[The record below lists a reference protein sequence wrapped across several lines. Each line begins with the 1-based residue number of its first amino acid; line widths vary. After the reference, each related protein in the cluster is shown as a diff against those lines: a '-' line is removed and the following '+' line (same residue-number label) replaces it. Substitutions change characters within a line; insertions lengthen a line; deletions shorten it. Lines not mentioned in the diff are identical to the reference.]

1 MNNWFLYKACR
12 ALCRI
17 IFTVFYDY
25 KAYGVRNIP
34 LTGGVLMVANHESY
48 LDPILVG
55 LQVPRI
61 MAFMA
66 KSELFENK
74 YFGWFI
80 TQLHAFPVR
89 QGKGDV
95 GAVRLTIEKLQ
106 EGEIL
111 NIFPE
116 GSRSPDGKL
125 QKVEKGAALVVRK
138 AGVPVL
144 PCVIEGSF
152 ECWPRRRKLPRTGRI
167 RVIYGPPMILH
178 DLPAG
183 EITQRIQNTFE
194 HLQKQLAE
202 KIAEE
207 DRPWQIHSS
216 RK

>member
-1 MNNWFLYKACR
+1 MNYWLLYKACR
-12 ALCRI
+12 GLGRLLL
-17 IFTVFYDY
+17 TVFYDY
-25 KAYGVRNIP
+25 KAYGIRNVP
-34 LTGGVLMVANHESY
+34 RTGGVLMVANHESY
-48 LDPILVG
+48 LDPVLVG
-55 LQVPRI
+55 VQIPRI

-74 YFGWFI
+74 FFGWFI
-80 TQLHAFPVR
+80 RQLHAFPVR

-116 GSRSPDGKL
+116 GSRSEDGRL
-125 QKVEKGAALVVRK
+125 GKVEKGSALVIRK
-138 AGVPVL
+138 AAVPVV

-152 ECWPRRRKLPRTGRI
+152 ECWPRKQKLPQTGRI

-178 DLPAG
+178 ELKADV
-183 EITQRIQNTFE
+183 ITQRIQSTFE
-194 HLQKQLAE
+194 HLQSELAK

-207 DRPWQIHSS
+207 DRPWLNHSS